1 VSRGYNWRNTL
12 VNFASISAV
21 LAGFCVAFI
30 GLILRW
36 SVIDVKISEQLTF
49 GNMAVLFFGISTGL
63 FITAS
68 EYFLHSK
75 NFDVFDLT
83 EDYREWLQHGF
94 PEKNWDDVWKEST
107 TKMLATESHG
117 RLCYNLAIFI
127 MFIGLFFAIVP
138 YHLVIAAMVSV
149 FGILLELSQF
159 RTFTSLFRRIRARY
173 SK

>member
-1 VSRGYNWRNTL
+1 MSRGYNWRNTL

-36 SVIDVKISEQLTF
+36 SIADINIFKQLTF

-63 FITAS
+63 FVTAS

-83 EDYREWLQHGF
+83 KDYREWLRKGF
-94 PEKNWDDVWKEST
+94 PEKNWADIWKEST
-107 TKMLATESHG
+107 KKMLATESHG

-138 YHLVIAAMVSV
+138 YHLVIAVVVSI

-159 RTFTSLFRRIRARY
+159 RKSTSAF
-173 SK
+173 